1 MSKIRLDQ
9 LLVARGLAQSRER
22 AKALLLAGHVDVNGV
37 RATKAGTPVDDAATI
52 TVRQPDHPWVGRG
65 GIKLAHALDV
75 FGIDPTNMVALDIGA
90 STGGFTDVLLN
101 RGASRV
107 VALDVGHNQMD
118 WRLRTDPRVVCL
130 EGVNARYLRADDLPE
145 GLRAFDVIT
154 VDVSFI
160 SLTQILPVVPRL
172 IRPGGRV
179 VALIKPQFEAGRAEV
194 GAGGIVRDSDVRAR
208 TIEDV
213 SRAALQVGLAR
224 RGLEPS
230 PVTGAEGN
238 QEFLAL
244 FEPS

>member
-1 MSKIRLDQ
+1 VSKTRLDQ

-37 RATKAGTPVDDAATI
+37 RATKAGTMVDDAAAV

-75 FGIDPTNMVALDIGA
+75 FRIDVTGQVALDIGA
-90 STGGFTDVLLN
+90 STGGFTDVLLS
-101 RGASRV
+101 RGAERV

-118 WRLRTDPRVVCL
+118 WQLRTDPRVVCL
-130 EGVNARYLRADDLPE
+130 EGVNARYLRPDDLPE
-145 GLRAFDVIT
+145 GLRTFQVIT
-154 VDVSFI
+154 IDVSFI
-160 SLTQILPVVPRL
+160 SLTQIFPVVPAL
-172 IRPGGRV
+172 LRPGGRV

-194 GAGGIVRDSDVRAR
+194 GAGGIVRDPDVRAR
-208 TIEDV
+208 TVEDV

-224 RGLEPS
+224 RGLEAS

-244 FEPS
+244 FELS